1 MKSILTL
8 FFCCIYFLGYSQDS
22 TFLKVHF
29 LYGSKPLKKH
39 KDTERKSF
47 GGILGGHV
55 GIEVNENEILNF
67 LPSSGKLHVFKDNK
81 DKHSTYAIHSI
92 PNFYGILGGEHT
104 SVKMAIIYIPITTQQ
119 KQTFDSIVSAYIG
132 HAPYDYAFFGMRCGS
147 STYEILAQLGILKS
161 YSHKKTVRKIFYPRK
176 LRKRL
181 FKKAEKNNWTVTRKE
196 GSNKRKWEKD

>member
-8 FFCCIYFLGYSQDS
+8 FFYFVFFLGYSQD
-22 TFLKVHF
+22 TTVLKVHF
-29 LYGSKPLKKH
+29 LYGSKPLKKY
-39 KDTERKSF
+39 KETERKWF

-55 GIEVNENEILNF
+55 GIEVNEDELLNF
-67 LPSSGKLHVFKDNK
+67 LPSGGKLHVFADNK
-81 DKHSTYAIHSI
+81 DKHSTYAIHSV
-92 PNFYGILGGEHT
+92 PSFYSILGGEPN
-104 SVKMAIIYIPITTQQ
+104 SVKMAIISIPITIQQ

-147 STYEILAQLGILKS
+147 STYEVLAQLGILKS

-181 FKKAEKNNWTVTRKE
+181 FKKAKQNNWTVIRKE
-196 GSNKRKWEKD
+196 GIKTRKWEKD